1 LTKAQ
6 QIRANSPTKSSIYDY
21 DARISRTLILI
32 QNETSQKNQEII
44 KRYDDLMLCSSMAK
58 ATRHKH
64 LQTILNLT
72 RYLKKDWDIASA
84 NDIGNLVVEIVRRYA
99 NDNGQET
106 YTSYDHKKILKIFFR
121 WIKLGSREFREVGD
135 PLETKS
141 IRIKTPSDRLSREDL
156 ITDDEKDRILRA
168 CGENQR
174 DRAFIDVHAE
184 AGTRPGEILSLSIKH
199 VLFDEYGAI
208 IKVDGK
214 TGPRPIRLVKSTPNL
229 SSWINVHPMRENP
242 DAPLW
247 INTSPTKFG
256 EPLSYQASYQMVK
269 RRCQI
274 AELPKNVN
282 LKLFRHS
289 EATSSANF
297 MTEAQ
302 LRKRHGW
309 SNTSKMPARY
319 VHMINADVENAILDH
334 YGIKKKEES
343 ETKMPKICNICHN
356 PNAWDTRLCTQCGK
370 PLDVATAQLMEQN
383 QESEKKEMIGEI
395 NYLKQ
400 KYEITNKKLD
410 LVLDMIENA
419 QKNKSQI
426 IIGREK

>member
-1 LTKAQ
+1 MATIQ
-6 QIRANSPTKSSIYDY
+6 QTGVNAPTKSSIYDY
-21 DARISRTLILI
+21 DARIARTMILI
-32 QNETSQKNQEII
+32 QNETSLKNQEII
-44 KRYDDLMLCSSMAK
+44 QKYDDLMLCASMAK

-72 RYLKKDWDIASA
+72 RFLNKDWDVATK

-135 PLETKS
+135 PIETKS

-156 ITDDEKDRILRA
+156 ITDDEKDRLLRA

-184 AGTRPGEILSLSIKH
+184 AGTRPGEILSLCIKH
-199 VLFDEYGAI
+199 VIFDEYGAI

-214 TGPRPIRLVKSTPNL
+214 TGPRPIRLVKSTPTL

-247 INTSPTKFG
+247 INTRPSKFG
-256 EPLSYQASYQMVK
+256 EPLSYNAAHQMIK
-269 RRCQI
+269 RRCRI
-274 AELPKNVN
+274 AELQKSVN

-309 SNTSKMPARY
+309 SNSSKMPARY

-343 ETKMPKICNICHN
+343 DTRIPKICNICHN
-356 PNAWDTRLCTQCGK
+356 PNAWDAGLCTQCGK
-370 PLDVATAQLMEQN
+370 PLDVATAERLEQN
-383 QESEKKEMIGEI
+383 NESEKKEMLGEI
-395 NYLKQ
+395 NNLKQ

-419 QKNKSQI
+419 QKNNSQI
-426 IIGREK
+426 FISRRK